1 MCLKADLRKMQGKEF
16 LLFQWGQVEASS
28 CKNNDGKRGF
38 SVLRLSQAAVSA
50 FAFDEIDLVSL
61 SVKETFP
68 HLIAPKYDSNVIY
81 PYKLRTLSSKVDKST
96 QNYHSHGV
104 AWYNTKFSA

>member
-1 MCLKADLRKMQGKEF
+1 M
-16 LLFQWGQVEASS
+16 
-28 CKNNDGKRGF
+28 
-38 SVLRLSQAAVSA
+38 RLSQAAVSA

-68 HLIAPKYDSNVIY
+68 HLIAPRYDSNVIY

-96 QNYHSHGV
+96 QNYHSQGI